1 MKKIVQWLF
10 SWKGLLMGLGILI
23 ILLGSTRFF
32 SPSMAVDQPELLF
45 YETGGWR
52 DVYASTD
59 EGVLHAVK
67 AGDSTSKSLLV
78 FIHGS
83 PGSWSDFTQFADSFQ
98 LHHHHQ
104 LLFVDRPGY
113 GASTHPHT
121 GDLHDQAKAIMGLVV
136 KEMTTHSLEKLV
148 IFGHSY
154 GGPVAMRVAVEYP
167 EVVDGLVLAA
177 PTIAH
182 PFQEPR
188 WYNKAANFFA
198 VRWLLGDWLQNSNR
212 EMIRLYHEELL
223 PLDSMLSTYRGP
235 IAYIQGDQ
243 DVLVPAQSAGY
254 FRYHCPE
261 CRVHFILD
269 EEMNHFIPWSH
280 PQYLS
285 QALDWVEEQETLNDT
300 VVQEQIAE

>member
-32 SPSMAVDQPELLF
+32 SPSMAVDHPELLF
-45 YETGGWR
+45 HETGGWR
-52 DVYASTD
+52 DVYFTTD

-67 AGDSTSKSLLV
+67 AGDSTSQSLLL

-83 PGSWSDFTQFADSFQ
+83 PGSWSDFTQFADSFN
-98 LHHHHQ
+98 LHLNHQ

-113 GASTHPHT
+113 GASTHPHS
-121 GDLHDQAKAIMGLVV
+121 GDLHDQAEVIMSTIFSEMEKYQLESLVV
-136 KEMTTHSLEKLV
+136 
-148 IFGHSY
+148 FGHSY
-154 GGPVAMRVAVEYP
+154 GGPVAMRLAVEYP
-167 EVVDGLVLAA
+167 KHVNGLVLAA

-212 EMIRLYHEELL
+212 EMIRLYHQELL
-223 PLDSMLSTYRGP
+223 PLDSMLSNYQGP

-243 DVLVPAQSAGY
+243 DVLVPKQSAGY

-280 PQYLS
+280 PHYLM
-285 QALDWVEEQETLNDT
+285 QALEWVERQNAKSDTAAQELRL
-300 VVQEQIAE
+300 E